1 MGEGTFNL
9 LILHDGEEIRG
20 MQQNPGSAVQCDL
33 VRMNNL
39 DPKERARNHECCWD
53 LIPSVLQTVRFFL
66 GWRNSKSRTMMPFCG
81 DDT

>member
-1 MGEGTFNL
+1 MGEGTFNF

-39 DPKERARNHECCWD
+39 DPK
-53 LIPSVLQTVRFFL
+53 
-66 GWRNSKSRTMMPFCG
+66 
-81 DDT
+81 